1 MGKVG
6 MNFKKLLRTCSVM
19 ACGVAI
25 LGSGAS
31 AMRFMKIIIVGNYE
45 SGKTELRKAFLNLA
59 VI

>member
-1 MGKVG
+1 MYSFYK
-6 MNFKKLLRTCSVM
+6 FKKFLSVCVA